1 MIAIFIT
8 LAWLFSM
15 GFSSSSSSSSPDTS
29 IRKFGLLLSPLVGLE
44 RDDPQ

>member
-15 GFSSSSSSSSPDTS
+15 GFSSSSSSSPDTS